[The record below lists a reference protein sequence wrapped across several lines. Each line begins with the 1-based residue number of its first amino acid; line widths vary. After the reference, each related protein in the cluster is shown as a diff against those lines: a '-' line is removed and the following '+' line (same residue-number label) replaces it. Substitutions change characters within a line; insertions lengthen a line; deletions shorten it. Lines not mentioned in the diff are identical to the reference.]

1 MSSFQLYETLVSTF
15 ALYFFLDFAQMKYA
29 LELSRL
35 FTLSF
40 SVIVTLCS
48 LSPFFQIAC
57 VLLLLI
63 SEIDR
68 RDYRIPDVF
77 TKSAIAILVL
87 VYRDER
93 DLLLL
98 TLFWFLVMYTL
109 TYFAP
114 ALIGRGDIKL
124 IAALLLGNGYF
135 QLFPNSAF
143 LLGLIALASALAL
156 PKALTNRF
164 GAGTRGAPGN
174 LPFAPSIAGSWTL
187 LAFFGAG

>member
-1 MSSFQLYETLVSTF
+1 MSSFQLYEILVSTF
-15 ALYFFLDFAQMKYA
+15 ALYFFLDFAQLKYT

-40 SVIVTLCS
+40 SVIVALCS
-48 LSPFFQIAC
+48 LNPFFQIAC

-114 ALIGRGDIKL
+114 AFIGRGDIKL

>member
-1 MSSFQLYETLVSTF
+1 MSSFQLYETLVSTI
-15 ALYFFLDFAQMKYA
+15 ALYFFLDFAQMKYT

-48 LSPFFQIAC
+48 LNPFFQIAC

-77 TKSAIAILVL
+77 TKSTIAILVL

-114 ALIGRGDIKL
+114 ALI
-124 IAALLLGNGYF
+124 
-135 QLFPNSAF
+135 S
-143 LLGLIALASALAL
+143 
-156 PKALTNRF
+156 T
-164 GAGTRGAPGN
+164 TRQCR
-174 LPFAPSIAGSWTL
+174 
-187 LAFFGAG
+187 

>member
-1 MSSFQLYETLVSTF
+1 MSSFQLYETIVSTF

-35 FTLSF
+35 FTLTF
-40 SVIVTLCS
+40 SGIVTLCS
-48 LSPFFQIAC
+48 LNPFFQITC

-93 DLLLL
+93 ELLQL

-143 LLGLIALASALAL
+143 LLGLLAFASALAL
-156 PKALTNRF
+156 PKALANRF
-164 GAGTRGAPGN
+164 GSGTRGVPGN
-174 LPFAPSIAGSWTL
+174 LAFAPSIAGSWIL
-187 LAFFGAG
+187 LAIFGAG

>member
-1 MSSFQLYETLVSTF
+1 MSSFQLYEILVSTF

-40 SVIVTLCS
+40 SVIVALCS
-48 LSPFFQIAC
+48 LNPFFQIVC

-93 DLLLL
+93 DLLLI

-164 GAGTRGAPGN
+164 GSGTRGILGN
-174 LPFAPSIAGSWTL
+174 LPFAPSIAGSWIL
-187 LAFFGAG
+187 LAIFGAG

>member
-1 MSSFQLYETLVSTF
+1 MSSFQLYETLVSAF

-40 SVIVTLCS
+40 SVIVALCS
-48 LSPFFQIAC
+48 LNPFFQIAC

-98 TLFWFLVMYTL
+98 TLFWFLVMYAL

>member
-1 MSSFQLYETLVSTF
+1 MSSFQLHETLVSTF
-15 ALYFFLDFAQMKYA
+15 ALYFFLDFAQMKYG
-29 LELSRL
+29 LELSRI
-35 FTLSF
+35 FTLIF
-40 SVIVTLCS
+40 SVIVALCS
-48 LSPFFQIAC
+48 LNPFFQIAC

-135 QLFPNSAF
+135 QLFPNNAF

-164 GAGTRGAPGN
+164 GSGTRGIPGN
-174 LPFAPSIAGSWTL
+174 LPFAPSIAGSWIL
-187 LAFFGAG
+187 LAIFGAG

>member
-1 MSSFQLYETLVSTF
+1 MSSFQLYETLVSAF

-40 SVIVTLCS
+40 SVIVALCS
-48 LSPFFQIAC
+48 LNPFFQIAC

-174 LPFAPSIAGSWTL
+174 LPFAPSIAGSWIL
-187 LAFFGAG
+187 LAIFGAG

>member
-40 SVIVTLCS
+40 TVIVALCS
-48 LSPFFQIAC
+48 LNPFFQIAC

-98 TLFWFLVMYTL
+98 TLFWFLVMYAL

-164 GAGTRGAPGN
+164 GSGARSAPGN
-174 LPFAPSIAGSWTL
+174 LPFAPSIAGSWIL
-187 LAFFGAG
+187 LAIFGAG

>member
-1 MSSFQLYETLVSTF
+1 MSSFQLYETLVSTI

-40 SVIVTLCS
+40 SVIVALCS
-48 LSPFFQIAC
+48 LNPFFQIAC

-68 RDYRIPDVF
+68 REYRIPDVF

-98 TLFWFLVMYTL
+98 TLFWFLVMYAL

-174 LPFAPSIAGSWTL
+174 LPFAPNIAGSWIL
-187 LAFFGAG
+187 LAIFGAG

>member
-1 MSSFQLYETLVSTF
+1 MSSFQLFEILVSTF
-15 ALYFFLDFAQMKYA
+15 ALYFFLDFAQLKYT

-40 SVIVTLCS
+40 SVIVALCS
-48 LSPFFQIAC
+48 LNPFFQIAC

>member
-1 MSSFQLYETLVSTF
+1 MSSFQLYEILVSTF
-15 ALYFFLDFAQMKYA
+15 ALYFFLDFAQMKYG

-40 SVIVTLCS
+40 SVIVALCS
-48 LSPFFQIAC
+48 LNPFFQLTC

-174 LPFAPSIAGSWTL
+174 LPFAPSIAGSWIL
-187 LAFFGAG
+187 LAIFGAG

>member
-15 ALYFFLDFAQMKYA
+15 ALYFFLDFAQLKYA
-29 LELSRL
+29 LELSKL

-40 SVIVTLCS
+40 SVIVPLCS
-48 LSPFFQIAC
+48 LNPFFQIAC

-77 TKSAIAILVL
+77 TKSTIAILVL

-98 TLFWFLVMYTL
+98 TLFGFW
-109 TYFAP
+109 
-114 ALIGRGDIKL
+114 
-124 IAALLLGNGYF
+124 
-135 QLFPNSAF
+135 
-143 LLGLIALASALAL
+143 
-156 PKALTNRF
+156 
-164 GAGTRGAPGN
+164 
-174 LPFAPSIAGSWTL
+174 
-187 LAFFGAG
+187 

>member
-1 MSSFQLYETLVSTF
+1 LVSTF

-40 SVIVTLCS
+40 SVIVAVCS
-48 LSPFFQIAC
+48 LNPFFQIAC

>member
-1 MSSFQLYETLVSTF
+1 MSSFQLYEILVSTF

-40 SVIVTLCS
+40 SVIVALCS
-48 LSPFFQIAC
+48 LNPFFQIAC

>member
-40 SVIVTLCS
+40 SVIVALCS
-48 LSPFFQIAC
+48 LNPFFQIAC

-98 TLFWFLVMYTL
+98 TLFWFLVMYAL

-174 LPFAPSIAGSWTL
+174 LPCAPSIAGSWTL